1 MSHKA
6 SFELKKNKR
15 PYCLS
20 TYFNKSLFKII
31 SKTHAI
37 KTVFGHNHISK
48 KYYLMMYVV
57 IIDTWY

>member
-20 TYFNKSLFKII
+20 TYFKKSLFETI

-37 KTVFGHNHISK
+37 KRSLVITISSK

-57 IIDTWY
+57 II